1 MGWVDHAIWWHVYPL
16 GFVGAPIRE
25 ADRPDANPHRLNQI
39 VDWLDYAVDLGVSG
53 LLFGPFFFSST
64 HGYDTLDQYAID
76 PRLGTMED
84 FDNLLAEC
92 KKRGLRVLLDGVF
105 SHVGSENPQVKKVLA
120 EGPTSGEA
128 HLFDIDWDGPT
139 GPTPRVFEGH
149 GALVRLN
156 HASPETVRYVD
167 EVMNF
172 WLQRGIDGWRLD
184 AAYSVPAWFWA
195 KVIPPLRERFPD
207 SWYLG
212 EVIHG
217 DYVAFVEESTVDS
230 VTQYELWKAIWSALL
245 DGNFFELDW
254 SLKRHNEFLD
264 HFIPNTF
271 VGNHDVTRISSTLGA
286 DRAVIALM
294 ILMTVGGIPSIYY
307 GDEQGFTGIKEENF
321 SGDDAIRPRMPDTP
335 ADLLPFGKTTYA
347 CHRDLIGFRRR
358 HPWLATGRTTPVL
371 VENTRYVYRSTA
383 LDGQRFVEVSLDLEP
398 GGSCVIKNEGGE
410 VLWGKPSL

>member
-25 ADRPDANPHRLNQI
+25 PDTPGANPHRISQI

-64 HGYDTLDQYAID
+64 HGYDTLDQYQID

-84 FDNLLAEC
+84 FDNLLSEC

-120 EGPTSGEA
+120 EGPTSKDA
-128 HLFDIDWDGPT
+128 HLFDIDWDNPSGPV
-139 GPTPRVFEGH
+139 PRVFEGH
-149 GALVRLN
+149 GTLVRLN
-156 HASPETVRYVD
+156 HASAATVEYVD
-167 EVMNF
+167 EVMNY

-195 KVIPPLRERFPD
+195 KVIPPLREQFPD

-217 DYVAFVEESTVDS
+217 DYVKFVEESTVDS

-245 DGNFFELDW
+245 DDNFFELDW
-254 SLKRHNEFLD
+254 SLQRHNEFLE
-264 HFIPNTF
+264 HFVPNTF
-271 VGNHDVTRISSTLGA
+271 VGNHDVTRISSTLGV
-286 DRAVIALM
+286 DRAIIAFM

-307 GDEQGFTGIKEENF
+307 GDEQGFTGIKEENV
-321 SGDDAIRPRMPDTP
+321 SGDDAIRPRMPDHP
-335 ADLLPFGKTTYA
+335 DELLPFGKTAYA
-347 CHRDLIGFRRR
+347 CHRDLIGLRRR
-358 HPWLATGRTTPVL
+358 LPWLATARTSPVL
-371 VENTRYVYRSTA
+371 VENTHYVYRATA
-383 LDGQRFVEVSLDLEP
+383 ADGKRFVEVSLDLET
-398 GGSCVIKNEGGE
+398 GGRCVITDEGGA
-410 VLWGKPSL
+410 VLWGKPAL

>member
-1 MGWVDHAIWWHVYPL
+1 
-16 GFVGAPIRE
+16 
-25 ADRPDANPHRLNQI
+25 
-39 VDWLDYAVDLGVSG
+39 
-53 LLFGPFFFSST
+53 
-64 HGYDTLDQYAID
+64 
-76 PRLGTMED
+76 
-84 FDNLLAEC
+84 
-92 KKRGLRVLLDGVF
+92 
-105 SHVGSENPQVKKVLA
+105 
-120 EGPTSGEA
+120 
-128 HLFDIDWDGPT
+128 
-139 GPTPRVFEGH
+139 
-149 GALVRLN
+149 
-156 HASPETVRYVD
+156 
-167 EVMNF
+167 MNF